1 VAKLSFLRDGPN
13 SAFGWQK
20 IERSLQLNSLNWQ
33 GHDWHHVVWVGPN
46 TEHRTPN
53 TCLLF
58 ISGDLVDEPDQW
70 TFNQLQRSRL
80 PIAMLF
86 GIPNQ
91 PLFDLREDDLIAH
104 SFEQAMVA
112 GDQSWPIVFAMAT
125 AVIRC
130 MDALQEAFGFQNFVL
145 AGASKRGWT
154 AWLAALAG
162 DPRVGGLCSIIFDNL
177 NVVPQMQQQLLQ
189 WGSFSPKLDDYTR
202 RHLQAMMDDPAGL
215 ELAQAVDP
223 YSYLSDLQCPV
234 HLVHGANDPFWCVDA
249 TTRYWDALPSPKS
262 LRVLPNTGHT
272 LTADALASVSS
283 FAQACAEGETLP
295 QWSAHL
301 RGDEI
306 IYTGPD
312 PDQILIH
319 YALSDDLHFDDKEW
333 HPGLELPWVEG
344 KNIAYTIEARF
355 GGVGLNTLPRIVHG
369 SPLMDGP
376 E

>member
-1 VAKLSFLRDGPN
+1 MAKLSFLRDGPN

-20 IERSLQLNSLNWQ
+20 IDRGLHLNSLSWQ
-33 GHDWHHVVWVGPN
+33 GHNWSHTVWVEPN

-70 TFNQLQRSRL
+70 TFNQLQQSGL
-80 PIAMLF
+80 PVAMLF

-104 SFEQAMVA
+104 SFEQSILT
-112 GDQSWPIVFAMAT
+112 GDKSWPVVFAMAT

-154 AWLAALAG
+154 AWLAALTG

-189 WGSFSPKLDDYTR
+189 WGTFSPKLDDYTR
-202 RHLQAMMDDPAGL
+202 RHLQAMMDDPAGI

-223 YSYLSDLQCPV
+223 YSFLGDLQCPV

-249 TTRYWDALPSPKS
+249 TTRYWEALPSPKS
-262 LRVLPNTGHT
+262 LCVLPNTGHS
-272 LTADALASVSS
+272 LTSDGLASVAN
-283 FAQACAEGETLP
+283 FAQTCAENESFP
-295 QWSAHL
+295 QWSAQF
-301 RGDEI
+301 RGGEI
-306 IYTGPD
+306 IYSGPD

-319 YALSDDLHFDDKEW
+319 TAQSDDLHFDDKCW
-333 HPGLELPWVEG
+333 TPSLDLPWVEG
-344 KNIAYTIEARF
+344 KNVACTIESKF
-355 GGVGLNTLPRIVHG
+355 GSTTLSTPPRIIHSG
-369 SPLMDGP
+369 G
-376 E
+376 